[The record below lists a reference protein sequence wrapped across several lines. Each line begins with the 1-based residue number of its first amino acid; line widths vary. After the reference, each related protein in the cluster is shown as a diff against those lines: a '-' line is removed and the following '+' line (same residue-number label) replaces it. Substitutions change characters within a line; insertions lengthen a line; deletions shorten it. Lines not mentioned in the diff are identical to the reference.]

1 MSLTQLA
8 WCALTNDKPYIR
20 ELVGDLASLSAL
32 HIELFMAEARAE
44 AERVKRKAA
53 LLLAASLSL
62 SLALVFFL
70 TAIIATAWDTPYR
83 VHALFGVPIV
93 MAIVGGIFYWRSS
106 ALESPS
112 APFARSAAELK
123 KDADWMMGLL

>member
-20 ELVGDLASLSAL
+20 GLVGDFASMSAL

-44 AERVKRKAA
+44 AERVKRKAV

-62 SLALVFFL
+62 SIALVFFL
-70 TAIIATAWDTPYR
+70 AAIIATAWDTPYR

-93 MAIVGGIFYWRSS
+93 IAIVGGIFYWLASS
-106 ALESPS
+106 LETPA
-112 APFARSAAELK
+112 APFARSVAELK
-123 KDADWMMGLL
+123 KDADWMMALL